1 MIALGWG
8 TAATAPQVAKP
19 LQLFDLNNYSGRIM
33 VMKKLNTTLSAR
45 LLAPLLISLFA
56 ASPAWATCGGGG
68 GGGGGGMSGGS
79 GGGSAPEVYPVPWK
93 VRAPK
98 DPPALGLIL
107 YWFPASKEELKRSS
121 LRMSRTLSL
130 YASQCIS
137 MELADGNVP
146 NAPKLVGEAKLPVAV
161 LATPDGTPVT
171 RIENKD
177 GKLKVEVVEKVV
189 QTEVKTRESAL
200 DEQLKEGKAKAA
212 AGEKDAAVK
221 LFQSVLEQKC
231 LFPKK
236 AKDAAKELKK
246 LGLNEV
252 ASIADAPDFASPVFD
267 ARKSALIELTMRGGL
282 IAENNARYLTA
293 EKLYHQARLMD
304 PADPTPLRYLG
315 ELYRHHIGD
324 WDKAR
329 STFEAILNMHADP
342 LSRAVALHGLG
353 KITIHEGA
361 FIKGLHLMEQS
372 VAEYPLAL
380 AYRNLAVY
388 WNSEGDLVKGDEYTQ
403 KALALDPKDPY
414 NLVFAAVF
422 MAASGHGDEALKIAR
437 ANVNLLPASYNLAA
451 IYAQNGQRQKAL
463 AFLKRHFYQYERYHA
478 VRSKEMMEARV
489 DAVFNSLRQDSA
501 FLALTRD
508 ADGRLMMPMKNMA
521 TPSSTNK

>member
-1 MIALGWG
+1 M
-8 TAATAPQVAKP
+8 
-19 LQLFDLNNYSGRIM
+19 
-33 VMKKLNTTLSAR
+33 NTFLRS
-45 LLAPLLISLFA
+45 LLARSLAILLVTLFA
-56 ASPAWATCGGGG
+56 VSPAWATCGGGG

-79 GGGSAPEVYPVPWK
+79 SGGGGSAAETYPVPWK
-93 VRAPK
+93 IRDAK
-98 DPPALGLIL
+98 TPPAMGLVV
-107 YWFPASKEELKRSS
+107 YWFPASAEELKKSS

-130 YASQCIS
+130 YAAQCVS
-137 MELADGNVP
+137 MELADGSIP
-146 NAPKLVGEAKLPVAV
+146 NAPKLVGESKLPVAV
-161 LATPDGTPVT
+161 IATPDGTLVT
-171 RIENKD
+171 KVENKD
-177 GKLKVEVVEKVV
+177 GKLKVEALEKVLE
-189 QTEVKTRESAL
+189 TEVKTRDNAL
-200 DEQLKEGKAKAA
+200 DEQLKDAKAKAA
-212 AGEKDAAVK
+212 AGEKDAAIK
-221 LFQSVLEQKC
+221 LFQSVAGQKC
-231 LFPKK
+231 MFPKK

-246 LGLNEV
+246 LGVNDV
-252 ASIADAPDFASPVFD
+252 ANLIDAPDFASPVFD
-267 ARKSALIELTMRGGL
+267 SRKSAQIEFTMRRGL
-282 IAENNARYLTA
+282 IAENNAQYIAA
-293 EKLYHQARLMD
+293 EELYQRARIMD

-324 WDKAR
+324 WTRAR
-329 STFEAILNMHADP
+329 TTFEAILNMPADP

-361 FIKGLHLMEQS
+361 FLKGLHLMEQS

-388 WNSEGDLVKGDEYTQ
+388 WNSEGDLVKGNEYTQ

-422 MAASGHGDEALKIAR
+422 MAASGHADEALKVAQ
-437 ANVNLLPASYNLAA
+437 ANVNLMPASYNLAA
-451 IYAQNGQRQKAL
+451 IYAQNGQRDKAL

-508 ADGRLMMPMKNMA
+508 ADGRLMMPMKGMG
-521 TPSSTNK
+521 TPSENK